1 MEVLCI
7 CILLII
13 LFLGIYLI
21 CDENLKNSSTCV
33 LSAIVLL
40 SVSVGYIMNHF
51 NNKPTALDV
60 YQDKTTLKVSYVDGV
75 PVDSVVLFKI
85 E

>member
-7 CILLII
+7 FILLII

-21 CDENLKNSSTCV
+21 CDANLKTSSTCV

-40 SVSVGYIMNHF
+40 SVLTGCIMNQS
-51 NNKPTALDV
+51 NKPTALDV
-60 YQDKTTLKVSYVDGV
+60 YQGKTALKISYVDGV
-75 PVDSVVLFKI
+75 PVDSVVLFKSK
-85 E
+85 